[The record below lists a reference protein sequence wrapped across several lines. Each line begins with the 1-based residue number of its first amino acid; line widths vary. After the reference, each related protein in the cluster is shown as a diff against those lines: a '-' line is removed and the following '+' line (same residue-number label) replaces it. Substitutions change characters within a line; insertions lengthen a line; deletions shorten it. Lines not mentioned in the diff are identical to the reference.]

1 MPCGNAAQKTDSG
14 SQLKNR
20 QKTCVKVPKKKIAF
34 VNVTKDKRQK
44 LTNQKLNY
52 NNTSKRQ
59 IACVIPVKRQMASLI
74 LSEESTDNSLPA
86 SLFFKNTKDSSLCST
101 YE

>member
-1 MPCGNAAQKTDSG
+1 MC
-14 SQLKNR
+14 
-20 QKTCVKVPKKKIAF
+20 KVPKKKIAF
-34 VNVTKDKRQK
+34 VSVTKDKRQK

-74 LSEESTDNSLPA
+74 LSEESTDNSIPA